1 MKKLRLLITE
11 ECNRSCPGC
20 CNLDWDLKALEK
32 CTDFSGYDEIILT
45 GGEPMLFPD
54 KIREILMRID
64 YPTGDRPKIYMYT
77 ALVNLSTAQLLNIY
91 LDGITITF
99 HNQKD
104 VDNFAKVQYA
114 LEPKFYNVNRSLRLN
129 VFEGIDIS
137 ALNLERWKVKDN
149 MVWLENCPL
158 PKDEVFMRY

>member
-1 MKKLRLLITE
+1 MGIGFNKVPHKLIT
-11 ECNRSCPGC
+11 RTKS
-20 CNLDWDLKALEK
+20 D
-32 CTDFSGYDEIILT
+32 
-45 GGEPMLFPD
+45 
-54 KIREILMRID
+54 
-64 YPTGDRPKIYMYT
+64 
-77 ALVNLSTAQLLNIY
+77 
-91 LDGITITF
+91 
-99 HNQKD
+99 KD